1 MIAPAP
7 HIDPMAAF
15 GEAVASIIVA
25 RVLAQHQAAGP
36 APVPPAPAA
45 HDGPMLT
52 VKEAAKAAGY
62 SVSFITRAYSRRGPD
77 RLEVVRKGRSIRIRK
92 SDLDAWI
99 ARGPEEPR

>member
-25 RVLAQHQAAGP
+25 RVLAQLQAASP
-36 APVPPAPAA
+36 VHVPPAVAP
-45 HDGPMLT
+45 HDDPMLT

-62 SVSFITRAYSRRGPD
+62 SASFITRAYLRRGAD

-99 ARGPEEPR
+99 ARGLEEPR